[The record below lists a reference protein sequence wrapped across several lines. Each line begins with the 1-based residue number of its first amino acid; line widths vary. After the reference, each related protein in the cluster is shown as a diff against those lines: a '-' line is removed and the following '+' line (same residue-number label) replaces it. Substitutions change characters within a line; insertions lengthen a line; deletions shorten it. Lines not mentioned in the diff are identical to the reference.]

1 MITGVSASTAGPR
14 PHLAARIAAG
24 ILALAVVAAIW
35 YRQTYSV
42 WPGQE
47 ASARVHWC
55 GRNYESSGGSAKTWP
70 QVTSP
75 GRLPVRP
82 VAKYPPLGLS
92 RQELFAAVPPV
103 QRSSVSPPPPC
114 PATVYLRIGP
124 NDYRSYSLQGSG
136 P

>member
-1 MITGVSASTAGPR
+1 MMTGVSASTAGPR
-14 PHLAARIAAG
+14 PHLAARIAVG

-55 GRNYESSGGSAKTWP
+55 GRNYESSGGSPQTWQ

-75 GRLPVRP
+75 GRLPVRL
-82 VAKYPPLGLS
+82 VGRYPPLGLS
-92 RQELFAAVPPV
+92 RQELFAAVPPAP
-103 QRSSVSPPPPC
+103 RSSVSPPPC
-114 PATVYLRIGP
+114 PATVYLRTGP
-124 NDYRSYSLQGSG
+124 DAYRAYRLQGG
-136 P
+136 GL